1 MFSIV
6 IPTLWK
12 SPRIHNLL
20 SNLIECNNVGE
31 IILVD
36 NSSEFFN
43 YYKTLD
49 KVKLIQPKENLYVNP
64 SWNLGVEL
72 SIHDNICLCNDD
84 LEFDPILFELM
95 VSNQDVMSDKIVGMH
110 SENYHINS
118 FNNTKLVPTNNR
130 NWGWGCLILFE
141 KKNWIPI
148 PENIKIWYGDDFI
161 FNDNPTQCYNLEG
174 FPIYTEMSTTSDQKI
189 FNEIKKQDQINYNQW
204 KNSH

>member
-12 SPRIHNLL
+12 SPRIHELL
-20 SNLIECNNVGE
+20 SSLINCNNVGE
-31 IILVD
+31 IILID

-43 YYKTLD
+43 YYTTLD

-72 SIHDNICLCNDD
+72 ATYNYICLCNDD
-84 LEFDPILFELM
+84 LKFDPILFDLTTHYP
-95 VSNQDVMSDKIVGMH
+95 DIMSDKIIGMH
-110 SENYHINS
+110 SENYHINFS
-118 FNNTKLVPTNNR
+118 NEIKLVPTNSR

-148 PENIKIWYGDDFI
+148 PENIKVWYGDDFI

-174 FPIYTEMSTTSDQKI
+174 FSILTEMSTTSDQET
-189 FNEIKKQDQINYNQW
+189 FNEIKKQDQINYYRW

>member
-31 IILVD
+31 IILID

-43 YYKTLD
+43 YYEALD

-64 SWNLGVEL
+64 SWNLGVKL
-72 SIHDNICLCNDD
+72 AQYDYIGLCNDD
-84 LEFDPILFELM
+84 LEFDSSIFDFITLNPEIVL
-95 VSNQDVMSDKIVGMH
+95 DKIVGMH
-110 SENYHINS
+110 SENYHIN
-118 FNNTKLVPTNNR
+118 FLNGINLRPTNNR

-148 PENIKIWYGDDFI
+148 PENIRVWYGDDFI
-161 FNDNPTQCYNLEG
+161 FNNNPVQCYNLEG
-174 FPIYTEMSTTSDQKI
+174 FPIQTEMSTTSDQEV

>member
-72 SIHDNICLCNDD
+72 STYNNICLCNDD
-84 LEFDPILFELM
+84 LEFDPVLFELII
-95 VSNQDVMSDKIVGMH
+95 SNPDIMSDKIIGMH

-130 NWGWGCLILFE
+130 NWGWGCLILFK

-161 FNDNPTQCYNLEG
+161 FNDNLTQCYNLEG